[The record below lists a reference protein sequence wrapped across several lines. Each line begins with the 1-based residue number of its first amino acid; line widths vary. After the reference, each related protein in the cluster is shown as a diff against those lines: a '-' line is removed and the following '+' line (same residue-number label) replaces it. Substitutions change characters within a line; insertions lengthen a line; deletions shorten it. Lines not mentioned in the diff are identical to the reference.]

1 MLGRGGATGFQLYG
15 MPSPIARHVRP
26 DSVMHSDTRLQFII
40 DAVPALIAYVDNEER
55 YQFNNHAYE
64 QWFGRPRSEVYG
76 RTVREILG
84 ETAYAAIA
92 PHVRA
97 ALSGRVV
104 TFDDSL
110 VYREG
115 KTRHVRAT
123 YVPHVGDDGVV
134 RGLVAL
140 VNDITDH
147 KHADEDRREL
157 RRRTAEL
164 ARTARTLTES
174 LNVSEVA
181 KGIGQSVLPLFRARA
196 AVLWLL
202 QPDTSLAC
210 MAIAGEWLEHFKPGD
225 VLPPGIGLVGRAVL
239 ERRALWTPD
248 LVNEPGVVLTD
259 EFRRSV
265 ANAGHH
271 AVVAVPLRVKGE
283 IIGAMSTA
291 HSERRT
297 FSPAEIDLLQ
307 AFADQGALAMRNV
320 ELFAREQAAR
330 TEAEAAN
337 RAKDQFL
344 ALLAHELRNP
354 LAPILTSA
362 VIIRRNRPAPAIE
375 RAANI
380 VERQARHLGR
390 LLDDLLD
397 VSRITRGMIELR
409 CETVALAE
417 AVTDALEAARPLI
430 DEAGH
435 AVSVSLPS
443 SPVYVEAD
451 ATRLEQI
458 VVNILNNAAK
468 YTPAKG
474 RITVNVAEEAGEG
487 VLRIRDNGVG
497 ISAEMLPR
505 IFDLFAQDDQ
515 SLARTSG
522 GLGIGLTL
530 VHRLVELHG
539 GRVSVYSDGI
549 GRGSEFTIRLPLS
562 GTAGN
567 AFVEAVSAPDRCP
580 ACAVLIIED
589 NADARESLR
598 SLLEHEGHRVDATA
612 DGSSGLARAET
623 SRPDVVL
630 IDIGLPVMDG
640 YEVARRIRAR
650 DAKVILVAVSGYG
663 QADDRQRSLEAGFDA
678 HLTKPVDPDQ
688 LLATLARLDRR
699 GPDDG
704 HEETSRPTP

>member
-1 MLGRGGATGFQLYG
+1 VQ
-15 MPSPIARHVRP
+15 
-26 DSVMHSDTRLQFII
+26 
-40 DAVPALIAYVDNEER
+40 
-55 YQFNNHAYE
+55 
-64 QWFGRPRSEVYG
+64 
-76 RTVREILG
+76 
-84 ETAYAAIA
+84 
-92 PHVRA
+92 
-97 ALSGRVV
+97 
-104 TFDDSL
+104 
-110 VYREG
+110 
-115 KTRHVRAT
+115 AT
-123 YVPHVGDDGVV
+123 YAPDVGDGGVV
-134 RGLVAL
+134 RGFVAL

-147 KHADEDRREL
+147 KHADEDRTEL
-157 RRRTAEL
+157 RRRTEEL

-174 LNVSEVA
+174 LDLSEVA

-202 QPDTSLAC
+202 QPDASLAC
-210 MAIAGEWLEHFKPGD
+210 VAIAGEWLEHFKPGD
-225 VLPPGIGLVGRAVL
+225 VLPPGVGLVGRAVL
-239 ERRALWTPD
+239 ERRALWTSD

-265 ANAGHH
+265 AGAGHH
-271 AVVAVPLRVKGE
+271 AVVAVPLQVKGE

-291 HSERRT
+291 HSEVRT

-320 ELFAREQAAR
+320 QLFAREQAAR
-330 TEAEAAN
+330 AEAEAAN

-362 VIIRRNRPAPAIE
+362 VVIRRNGTAPAIE

-409 CETVALAE
+409 YETVALGA

-435 AVSVSLPS
+435 AVSLSLPS

-451 ATRLEQI
+451 PTRLEQI
-458 VVNILNNAAK
+458 VVNILNNAVK
-468 YTPAKG
+468 YTPPKG
-474 RITVNVAEEAGEG
+474 GITVNVVQEDGEG
-487 VLRIRDNGVG
+487 VLRIRDTGVG
-497 ISAEMLPR
+497 ISPEMLPR
-505 IFDLFAQDDQ
+505 IFDLFAQGDQ
-515 SLARTSG
+515 SLAHTSG

-530 VHRLVELHG
+530 VRRLVELHG
-539 GRVSVYSDGI
+539 GRVSVHSDGA
-549 GRGSEFTIRLPLS
+549 GRGSEFTIRMPLS
-562 GTAGN
+562 GHAGS
-567 AFVEAVSAPDRCP
+567 AARGTVAVPDRGP
-580 ACAVLIIED
+580 ASTVLIIED

-598 SLLEHEGHRVDATA
+598 SFLKHEGHRVDATA
-612 DGSSGLARAET
+612 DGPSGLARAET

-630 IDIGLPVMDG
+630 VDIGLPVMDG

-650 DAKVILVAVSGYG
+650 DAKVILVAISGYG
-663 QADDRQRSLEAGFDA
+663 QADDRQRALEAGFDA
-678 HLTKPVDPDQ
+678 HLTKPVAPDH
-688 LLATLARLDRR
+688 LLATVARLR
-699 GPDDG
+699 GRTDA
-704 HEETSRPTP
+704 R

>member
-1 MLGRGGATGFQLYG
+1 MYSDT
-15 MPSPIARHVRP
+15 
-26 DSVMHSDTRLQFII
+26 MHSDTRLQFII
-40 DAVPALIAYVDNEER
+40 DAVQALIAYVDNEECYR
-55 YQFNNHAYE
+55 VNNHAYE

-84 ETAYAAIA
+84 ETAYAAVA

-97 ALSGRVV
+97 ALSGRLV
-104 TFDDSL
+104 TFEDSL
-110 VYREG
+110 VYRDG
-115 KTRHVRAT
+115 KTRHVQAT
-123 YVPHVGDDGVV
+123 YAPDVGDDGVV
-134 RGLVAL
+134 RGFVAL

-147 KHADEDRREL
+147 KHADEDRTEL
-157 RRRTAEL
+157 RRRTEEL

-174 LNVSEVA
+174 LDLSEVA

-202 QPDTSLAC
+202 QPDASLAC
-210 MAIAGEWLEHFKPGD
+210 VAIAGEWLEHFKPGN
-225 VLPPGIGLVGRAVL
+225 VLPPGVGLVGRAVL
-239 ERRALWTPD
+239 ERRALWTSD

-265 ANAGHH
+265 AAAGHH
-271 AVVAVPLRVKGE
+271 AVVAVPLQVKGE

-291 HSERRT
+291 HSEVRT
-297 FSPAEIDLLQ
+297 FSLAEIDLLQ

-320 ELFAREQAAR
+320 QLFAREQAAR

-362 VIIRRNRPAPAIE
+362 VVIRRIGAAPAIE

-397 VSRITRGMIELR
+397 VSRITRGMIDLR
-409 CETVALAE
+409 CETVALAA

-435 AVSVSLPS
+435 AVSLSLPS
-443 SPVYVEAD
+443 NPVYVEAD
-451 ATRLEQI
+451 PTRLEQI

-468 YTPAKG
+468 YTPPKG
-474 RITVNVAEEAGEG
+474 RITVNVFQEDGKG
-487 VLRIRDNGVG
+487 VLRIRDTGVG
-497 ISAEMLPR
+497 ISPEMLPR
-505 IFDLFAQDDQ
+505 IFDLFTQGDQ
-515 SLARTSG
+515 SLAHTSG
-522 GLGIGLTL
+522 GLGVGLTL
-530 VHRLVELHG
+530 VHRLIELHG
-539 GRVSVYSDGI
+539 GRVSVHSDGA

-562 GTAGN
+562 GHAGS
-567 AFVEAVSAPDRCP
+567 AARGTVAAPDRCP
-580 ACAVLIIED
+580 ACTVLIIED

-598 SLLEHEGHRVDATA
+598 SFLEHEGHRVDATA
-612 DGSSGLARAET
+612 DGPSGLARAER

-630 IDIGLPVMDG
+630 VDIGLPVMDG

-650 DAKVILVAVSGYG
+650 DAKVILVAISGYG
-663 QADDRQRSLEAGFDA
+663 QADDRQRALEAGFDA
-678 HLTKPVDPDQ
+678 HLTKPVAPDH
-688 LLATLARLDRR
+688 LLAALARLTGRTDAR
-699 GPDDG
+699 
-704 HEETSRPTP
+704 